1 MYCRVAGGG
10 IALTQLS
17 YIYLFCKSLGN
28 NEVIKIKELQ
38 KAKLN
43 NVAILLRQPRGC
55 SWTNQIADT
64 VAKSQM

>member
-10 IALTQLS
+10 IALIQLS

-28 NEVIKIKELQ
+28 NGVIKIKELQ
-38 KAKLN
+38 KGKPD
-43 NVAILLRQPRGC
+43 NVAILLLQPRGC

-64 VAKSQM
+64 VTKFQM